1 MADFPDMPR
10 EQAWEMAHS
19 VVIHGDELAKIHAAE
34 EALDDNEVEKG
45 RQIMEWIKKPEVV
58 FARTTPS

>member
-1 MADFPDMPR
+1 MPR
-10 EQAWEMAHS
+10 EEAWEMAHS

-45 RQIMEWIKKPEVV
+45 K
-58 FARTTPS
+58 